1 MKKIWM
7 TLLMSGFCG
16 LVAMDAAIW
25 EHDFHAGK
33 SIRKIE
39 DVETVF
45 DIRRERSV
53 DPVELLPEGAEADIW
68 YPIVRNITLDLRA
81 IRDAEEVTGLV
92 FAQPVCELSFTLVD
106 GEKSIHG
113 HYRDPYKTKSG
124 FPPKTVTRHKC
135 YECEGTLI
143 IMRLLRRDADSGD
156 IAIVKESHI
165 DTRHSKGRDLQDF
178 TNPASQGLTPAPEGV
193 GGVNKQVFENTIKR
207 WFS

>member
-53 DPVELLPEGAEADIW
+53 DPVELRSL
-68 YPIVRNITLDLRA
+68 
-81 IRDAEEVTGLV
+81 
-92 FAQPVCELSFTLVD
+92 
-106 GEKSIHG
+106 
-113 HYRDPYKTKSG
+113 
-124 FPPKTVTRHKC
+124 
-135 YECEGTLI
+135 
-143 IMRLLRRDADSGD
+143 
-156 IAIVKESHI
+156 
-165 DTRHSKGRDLQDF
+165 
-178 TNPASQGLTPAPEGV
+178 
-193 GGVNKQVFENTIKR
+193 
-207 WFS
+207 

>member
-1 MKKIWM
+1 
-7 TLLMSGFCG
+7 
-16 LVAMDAAIW
+16 
-25 EHDFHAGK
+25 
-33 SIRKIE
+33 
-39 DVETVF
+39 
-45 DIRRERSV
+45 
-53 DPVELLPEGAEADIW
+53 
-68 YPIVRNITLDLRA
+68 
-81 IRDAEEVTGLV
+81 
-92 FAQPVCELSFTLVD
+92 LSFTLVD